1 MTQAPSPVSSRRH
14 AIGRDDIMPMDEYG
28 RIRAERRRALVAVKR
43 DRRLAVGPYATFHFE
58 SYETMWSQVHEM
70 LFIER
75 GGEAQVEDELRAY
88 NPLIPK
94 GRELVAT
101 VMFEIDDPLRRKA
114 LLGQLGGVENTLWL
128 EFAGEKVRGLPEA
141 DLDRTSAA
149 GKASSVQF
157 VHFPF
162 ADAQVALFRQPN
174 TRVVVGVDH
183 DQYPHMTVMPEAVRA
198 ALAGDFD

>member
-1 MTQAPSPVSSRRH
+1 MTQAPSSVSRRRH
-14 AIGRDDIMPMDEYG
+14 AIGRDDIMSMDEYG
-28 RIRAERRRALVAVKR
+28 RVRAERRRALVAVKR
-43 DRRLAVGPYATFHFE
+43 NRRLAVGPYATFYFE

-101 VMFEIDDPLRRKA
+101 IMFEIDDPLRRKA
-114 LLGQLGGVENTLWL
+114 LLGRLGGVENTLWL
-128 EFAGEKVRGLPEA
+128 EFAGEKVHGLPEA
-141 DLDRTSAA
+141 DLDRTSSA

-162 ADAQVALFRQPN
+162 TDGQVALFRQPN
-174 TRVVVGVDH
+174 ARVVVGIDH
-183 DQYPHMTVMPEAVRA
+183 DQYPHMTVMPEAARA
-198 ALAGDFD
+198 ALAEDFD

>member
-1 MTQAPSPVSSRRH
+1 MTQAPSSTTARRH
-14 AIGRDDIMPMDEYG
+14 TIRRDDIMSMDEYG
-28 RIRAERRRALVAVKR
+28 RVRAERRRALVAVKR
-43 DRRLAVGPYATFHFE
+43 NRRLAVGPYATFYFE

-75 GGEAQVEDELRAY
+75 GGEAQIEDELRAY

-101 VMFEIDDPLRRKA
+101 IMFEIDDPLRRKA
-114 LLGQLGGVENTLWL
+114 LLGRLGGVENTLWL
-128 EFAGEKVRGLPEA
+128 EFGGEKVQGQPEA
-141 DLDRTSAA
+141 DLDRTSSA

-162 ADAQVALFRQPN
+162 TDAQVALFRAAG
-174 TRVVVGVDH
+174 TRVVVGFDH
-183 DQYPHMTVMPEAVRA
+183 EQYPHMTVMPEVVRA
-198 ALAGDFD
+198 ALAEDFD